1 MLSWYG
7 KGGQGMTDRNRVAWR
22 EGMFLRPQHFQA
34 QDRFIESFVAA
45 RHDWAMPF
53 SWGFSEIEID
63 AGLAELGQFAI
74 KAAKGIMPDGTP
86 FSIPGD
92 MAPPEPIVVSGQARD
107 ATVYVTLPPRQ
118 SGATEFAESDTKS
131 LDARFQVDE
140 TQVSDNFSSDRA
152 IEGIETGSPNLRFGM
167 TPDQIDGRL
176 LLGAAHIREVSGK
189 KLVFDDRYIVPS
201 LDLRASRLRSNLS
214 DLIGRAEQ
222 MLGELA
228 LRAAETIEGGQD
240 TYRAFLL
247 LQTLNRWTE
256 ILKHLAAMPSIHP
269 ERFFENLLGMA
280 GEVSTLTRKERRP
293 PALPQYNHEDLAGCF
308 DPVIDLLQTLLSG
321 EFDRSV
327 EPLELDARGPGSYM
341 HVIKNRSLLKQSY
354 IYLAVAD
361 KTKSM
366 EDIRKRFPAVCKI
379 GPNTKMRDLVSN
391 QLLSGIGLRHTT
403 TPPTQL
409 HVLPGYVYF
418 ELDRGAADWAEVY
431 DAPGLGLFVADD
443 WPELKLELWAV
454 KQKK

>member
-1 MLSWYG
+1 MS
-7 KGGQGMTDRNRVAWR
+7 DRNRVAWR

-34 QDRFIESFVAA
+34 QDRFFESFFAA
-45 RHDWAMPF
+45 RHDWALPY
-53 SWGFSEIEID
+53 SWGFSEVEID
-63 AGLAELGQFAI
+63 VGLAELGQFAI
-74 KAAKGIMPDGTP
+74 KSAKGIMPDGTP

-92 MAPPEPIVVSGQARD
+92 QPPPSPLAVSAQARD
-107 ATVYVTLPPRQ
+107 ADIYVTLPPRQ
-118 SGATEFAESDTKS
+118 SGAIEFAEDEAGS
-131 LDARFQVDE
+131 LDARFAVGE
-140 TQVSDNFSSDRA
+140 TQVSDNFSTDRA
-152 IEGIETGSPNLRFGM
+152 IEAIETAAPNLRFGM
-167 TPDQIDGRL
+167 TPDETDGRL
-176 LLGAAHIREVSGK
+176 LLGVARVREVSGK
-189 KLVFDDRYIVPS
+189 KLVFDDRYIPPA
-201 LDLRASRLRSNLS
+201 LDIRATRLKGALT
-214 DLIGRAEQ
+214 DLIGRSDQ
-222 MLGELA
+222 MVGELA

-247 LQTLNRWTE
+247 LQTLNRWGA
-256 ILKHLAAMPSIHP
+256 ILRHLATLPAVHP
-269 ERFFENLLGMA
+269 ERLFENLVGMA
-280 GEVSTLTRKERRP
+280 GEISTLTRKERRP
-293 PALPQYNHEDLAGCF
+293 PELPEYDHENLQGCF

-327 EPLELDARGPGSYM
+327 EPLDLEARGPGSFM
-341 HVIKNRSLLKQSY
+341 HVIKNRTLLKQSY

-366 EDIRKRFPAVCKI
+366 EDIRKRFPSVCKI
-379 GPNTKMRDLVSN
+379 GPNTKMRELVAN
-391 QLLSGIGLRHTT
+391 QLQSGIALRHTT

-431 DAPGLGLFVADD
+431 DAPALGLFVADD